1 MCSPLDN
8 PIVGQLNRGHALG
21 TQSRGVTIIG
31 DSSHPAALVHSD
43 NNSVSVTS
51 TPGNHSNNIVAVAA
65 EQSSIE
71 MAVRPDLFTGTSL
84 TPPAEWLA
92 DVRACADLNQYNH
105 SQTASMMRFSFDG
118 DAKVWYITLP
128 EATQKDWI
136 NGPRRPNL
144 GQQQK
149 QLTKI
154 MQQTGQSAIEFINA
168 VTSKARGLDL
178 SDAVLL
184 RIIESGLR
192 PEYLPFF
199 KQARA
204 TNPAELL
211 QCEALQAVPA
221 AVASVDSADLLVA
234 MDRMLS
240 EKLASLNLRA
250 PQHPQH
256 QDSPDVHAM
265 QPTQQ
270 QRTSGYTSGY
280 TPDHGPRHRY
290 TPQTRQQYSDEQQDR
305 PCGYCGTRC
314 WGGKCPALGNL
325 CTYCHKPDHFPSVCR
340 TKRRDS
346 QSQRYHQQPHPRF
359 NQQPRFHKYDSQKP
373 ANYK

>member
-1 MCSPLDN
+1 
-8 PIVGQLNRGHALG
+8 
-21 TQSRGVTIIG
+21 
-31 DSSHPAALVHSD
+31 
-43 NNSVSVTS
+43 
-51 TPGNHSNNIVAVAA
+51 
-65 EQSSIE
+65 
-71 MAVRPDLFTGTSL
+71 
-84 TPPAEWLA
+84 
-92 DVRACADLNQYNH
+92 
-105 SQTASMMRFSFDG
+105 MMRFSFDG

-128 EATQKDWI
+128 EATQKDYPALVEVFTAYWI
-136 NGPRRPNL
+136 NGPLRPNL

-149 QLTKI
+149 QLTNM

-168 VTSKARGLDL
+168 VTSKAQGLDL

-184 RIIESGLR
+184 RISESGLR

-199 KQARA
+199 KRARA
-204 TNPAELL
+204 TKPADLS

-280 TPDHGPRHRY
+280 TPDHRPHHRY
-290 TPQTRQQYSDEQQDR
+290 TPQPWQQYSDEQQDR

-325 CTYCHKPDHFPSVCR
+325 CTYTVTSQIIFPQYVIQNGMILSPNSITNNPTLGSTSSPDSISR
-340 TKRRDS
+340 TARNQLTINRGVRLS
-346 QSQRYHQQPHPRF
+346 QHVVNHVGAGHIHQVQIALPLCPPTSQLPTYLTTRLTR
-359 NQQPRFHKYDSQKP
+359 NQSNLIRL
-373 ANYK
+373 